1 MIHLIE
7 SIITT
12 TKANIMRSYYQ
23 PRVCGPVI
31 YFDNSIHNSFVKFCV
46 QNFNGNLEDTEI
58 CIK

>member
-7 SIITT
+7 SIMTT
-12 TKANIMRSYYQ
+12 TKANTMRSYYQ

-58 CIK
+58 